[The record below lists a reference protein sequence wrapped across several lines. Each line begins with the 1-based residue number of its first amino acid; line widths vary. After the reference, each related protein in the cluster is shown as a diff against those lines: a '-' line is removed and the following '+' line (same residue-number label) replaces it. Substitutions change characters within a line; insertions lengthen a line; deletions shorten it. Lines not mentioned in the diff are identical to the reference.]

1 MFLKEKDNITIIQT
15 IPSFRSSKFVEE
27 VILEV
32 IFLKFFF

>member
-1 MFLKEKDNITIIQT
+1 MFLEEKDNITTIQT

-32 IFLKFFF
+32 IFLKFF